1 MKCPK
6 CGAEI
11 SDYASSCPECG
22 TPIVKIRPKRVC
34 MNCGAEVPDDASV
47 CPGCGRPVKRREHQQ
62 AHAAN
67 AGDANAGGA
76 TSMHDNGANAGGA
89 SATHGRDANA
99 GGTSATQGS
108 GASFTARI
116 RQSWKRDKYAWLQA
130 VLPIV
135 LAFLYH
141 INLLQDKMSF
151 NLMNTALIF
160 EGLIFFFGYLDV
172 KEISQRPEMY
182 GGVAF
187 SSRYM
192 YLSYFLPVMSFFERR
207 QLPGMK
213 RNALYPILHAVL
225 LAIFVI
231 LMLFTSDEEMLL
243 QAGGAL

>member
-11 SDYASSCPECG
+11 SDYASHCPECG

-34 MNCGAEVPDDASV
+34 TNCGAEVPDDATV

-62 AHAAN
+62 AH
-67 AGDANAGGA
+67 
-76 TSMHDNGANAGGA
+76 GANAGGA
-89 SATHGRDANA
+89 NA
-99 GGTSATQGS
+99 GGAAAMHGS
-108 GASFTARI
+108 GFMARI
-116 RQSWKRDKYAWLQA
+116 RQSWARDKYAWLQA

-213 RNALYPILHAVL
+213 RNALYPIVHAVL
-225 LAIFVI
+225 LALFAI
-231 LMLFTSDEEMLL
+231 LMLFTSDEVMLL
-243 QAGGAL
+243 EVGGAL

>member
-11 SDYASSCPECG
+11 SDYASHCPECG

-34 MNCGAEVPDDASV
+34 TNCGAEVPDDATV

-62 AHAAN
+62 VHAAN
-67 AGDANAGGA
+67 ADGAASMHGSESNAGGA
-76 TSMHDNGANAGGA
+76 SSTHGSGANAGGA
-89 SATHGRDANA
+89 SSTY
-99 GGTSATQGS
+99 GS
-108 GASFTARI
+108 GFMARI
-116 RQSWKRDKYAWLQA
+116 CQSWARDKYAWLQA

-213 RNALYPILHAVL
+213 RNALYPIVHAVL
-225 LAIFVI
+225 LAIFIV
-231 LMLFTSDEEMLL
+231 LMLFTSDEVMLL
-243 QAGGAL
+243 QTGAL

>member
-11 SDYASSCPECG
+11 SDYASHCPACG

-34 MNCGAEVPDDASV
+34 TNCGAEVPDDATV

-62 AHAAN
+62 PH
-67 AGDANAGGA
+67 
-76 TSMHDNGANAGGA
+76 GANAGGA
-89 SATHGRDANA
+89 NA
-99 GGTSATQGS
+99 GGAAAMHGS
-108 GASFTARI
+108 GFMARI
-116 RQSWKRDKYAWLQA
+116 RQSWARDKYAWLQA

-192 YLSYFLPVMSFFERR
+192 YLSYFLPVMSFFQRR

-213 RNALYPILHAVL
+213 RNALYPIVHAVL
-225 LAIFVI
+225 LAIFIV
-231 LMLFTSDEEMLL
+231 LMLFTSDEVMLL
-243 QAGGAL
+243 QTGAL

>member
-6 CGAEI
+6 CGADI
-11 SDYASSCPECG
+11 SDYASHCPECG

-34 MNCGAEVPDDASV
+34 MNCGAEVPDDATS
-47 CPGCGRPVKRREHQQ
+47 CPGCGRPVKRRENQQ
-62 AHAAN
+62 SNRAN
-67 AGDANAGGA
+67 AGTMHTDGAANG
-76 TSMHDNGANAGGA
+76 H
-89 SATHGRDANA
+89 R
-99 GGTSATQGS
+99 
-108 GASFTARI
+108 ASFLNHV
-116 RQSWKRDKYAWLQA
+116 RQSWNRDKYAWLQA

-192 YLSYFLPVMSFFERR
+192 YLSYFLPVVSFFERR

-213 RNALYPILHAVL
+213 RNELYPIVHAVL
-225 LAIFVI
+225 LVLFLI
-231 LMLFTSDEEMLL
+231 LMLFTSDEVMLL
-243 QAGGAL
+243 QTGAGAL

>member
-34 MNCGAEVPDDASV
+34 TNCGAEVPDDATV
-47 CPGCGRPVKRREHQQ
+47 CPGCGRPVKRRAHQQ
-62 AHAAN
+62 AHGAN
-67 AGDANAGGA
+67 AG
-76 TSMHDNGANAGGA
+76 GANAGGA
-89 SATHGRDANA
+89 SAMHGCGSNA
-99 GGTSATQGS
+99 GSTSATHGS

-116 RQSWKRDKYAWLQA
+116 RQSWTRDRYAWLQA

-151 NLMNTALIF
+151 NLMNTALIY

-187 SSRYM
+187 SDRYM

-213 RNALYPILHAVL
+213 RNALYPIVHAVL
-225 LAIFVI
+225 LAIFVV
-231 LMLFTSDEEMLL
+231 LMLFTSDEVMLL

>member
-11 SDYASSCPECG
+11 SDYASHCPACG

-34 MNCGAEVPDDASV
+34 TNCGAEVPDDATV

-62 AHAAN
+62 PH
-67 AGDANAGGA
+67 
-76 TSMHDNGANAGGA
+76 GANAGGA
-89 SATHGRDANA
+89 NA
-99 GGTSATQGS
+99 GGAAAMHGS
-108 GASFTARI
+108 GFMARI
-116 RQSWKRDKYAWLQA
+116 RQSWARDKYAWLQA

-160 EGLIFFFGYLDV
+160 EGLVFFFGYLDV

-213 RNALYPILHAVL
+213 RNALYPIVHAVL
-225 LAIFVI
+225 LALFAI
-231 LMLFTSDEEMLL
+231 LMLITSDEVMLL
-243 QAGGAL
+243 EVGGAL

>member
-11 SDYASSCPECG
+11 SDYARHCPACG

-34 MNCGAEVPDDASV
+34 TNCGAEVPDDATV

-62 AHAAN
+62 PH
-67 AGDANAGGA
+67 
-76 TSMHDNGANAGGA
+76 GANAGGA
-89 SATHGRDANA
+89 AAMH
-99 GGTSATQGS
+99 GS
-108 GASFTARI
+108 GFMARI
-116 RQSWKRDKYAWLQA
+116 RQSWARDKYAWLQA

-213 RNALYPILHAVL
+213 RNALYPIVHAVL
-225 LAIFVI
+225 LAIFAI
-231 LMLFTSDEEMLL
+231 LMLFTSDEVMLL
-243 QAGGAL
+243 EVGGAL

>member
-11 SDYASSCPECG
+11 SDYASHCPECG

-34 MNCGAEVPDDASV
+34 TNCGAEVPDDATV

-62 AHAAN
+62 AH
-67 AGDANAGGA
+67 GANAGGA
-76 TSMHDNGANAGGA
+76 NAGGTASMHGSGVNAGGA
-89 SATHGRDANA
+89 SAT
-99 GGTSATQGS
+99 QGS
-108 GASFTARI
+108 GTSFTAGI

-135 LAFLYH
+135 LALLYH

-213 RNALYPILHAVL
+213 QNSLYPIVHAVL
-225 LAIFVI
+225 LAIFIV
-231 LMLFTSDEEMLL
+231 LMLFTSDEVMLL
-243 QAGGAL
+243 QTGAL

>member
-11 SDYASSCPECG
+11 SDYASHCPACG

-34 MNCGAEVPDDASV
+34 TNCGAEVPDDATV

-62 AHAAN
+62 AHGGN
-67 AGDANAGGA
+67 AG
-76 TSMHDNGANAGGA
+76 GANAGGA
-89 SATHGRDANA
+89 AAMH
-99 GGTSATQGS
+99 GS
-108 GASFTARI
+108 GFMARI
-116 RQSWKRDKYAWLQA
+116 RQSWARDKYAWLQA

-213 RNALYPILHAVL
+213 RNALYPIVHAVL
-225 LAIFVI
+225 LALFLI
-231 LMLFTSDEEMLL
+231 LMLFTSDEVMLL

>member
-11 SDYASSCPECG
+11 SDYASHCPACG

-34 MNCGAEVPDDASV
+34 TNCGAEVPDDATV

-62 AHAAN
+62 AH
-67 AGDANAGGA
+67 
-76 TSMHDNGANAGGA
+76 GANAGGA
-89 SATHGRDANA
+89 NA
-99 GGTSATQGS
+99 GGAAVMHGS
-108 GASFTARI
+108 GFMARI
-116 RQSWKRDKYAWLQA
+116 RQSWARDKYAWLQA

-213 RNALYPILHAVL
+213 RNALYPIVHAVL
-225 LAIFVI
+225 LAIFIV
-231 LMLFTSDEEMLL
+231 LMLFTSDEVMLL
-243 QAGGAL
+243 QTGAL

>member
-11 SDYASSCPECG
+11 SDYASHCPACG

-34 MNCGAEVPDDASV
+34 TNCGAEVPDDATV

-62 AHAAN
+62 PH
-67 AGDANAGGA
+67 
-76 TSMHDNGANAGGA
+76 GANAGGA
-89 SATHGRDANA
+89 AAMH
-99 GGTSATQGS
+99 GS
-108 GASFTARI
+108 GFMARI
-116 RQSWKRDKYAWLQA
+116 RQSWVRDKYAWLQA

-213 RNALYPILHAVL
+213 RNALYPIVHAVL
-225 LAIFVI
+225 LAIFAI
-231 LMLFTSDEEMLL
+231 LMLFASDEVMLL
-243 QAGGAL
+243 EVGGAL

>member
-11 SDYASSCPECG
+11 SDYASHCPECG

-34 MNCGAEVPDDASV
+34 TNCGAEVPDDATV

-62 AHAAN
+62 PH
-67 AGDANAGGA
+67 
-76 TSMHDNGANAGGA
+76 GANAGGA
-89 SATHGRDANA
+89 NA
-99 GGTSATQGS
+99 DGAAAMHGS
-108 GASFTARI
+108 GFMARI
-116 RQSWKRDKYAWLQA
+116 RQSWARDKYAWLQA

-213 RNALYPILHAVL
+213 RNALYPIVHAVL
-225 LAIFVI
+225 LALFAI
-231 LMLFTSDEEMLL
+231 LMLFTSDEVMLL
-243 QAGGAL
+243 EVGGAL

>member
-11 SDYASSCPECG
+11 SDYASNCPECG

-34 MNCGAEVPDDASV
+34 TNCGAEVPDDATV

-62 AHAAN
+62 SHEAN
-67 AGDANAGGA
+67 AGTTHADGAANG
-76 TSMHDNGANAGGA
+76 N
-89 SATHGRDANA
+89 R
-99 GGTSATQGS
+99 
-108 GASFTARI
+108 ASFLNHV
-116 RQSWKRDKYAWLQA
+116 RQSWNRDKYAWLQA

-141 INLLQDKMSF
+141 VNLLQDKMSF

-192 YLSYFLPVMSFFERR
+192 YLSYFLPVVSFFERR

-213 RNALYPILHAVL
+213 RKELYPIVHAVL
-225 LAIFVI
+225 LIIFLI
-231 LMLFTSDEEMLL
+231 LMLFTSDEVMLL
-243 QAGGAL
+243 QTGAGAL

>member
-1 MKCPK
+1 M
-6 CGAEI
+6 
-11 SDYASSCPECG
+11 
-22 TPIVKIRPKRVC
+22 
-34 MNCGAEVPDDASV
+34 
-47 CPGCGRPVKRREHQQ
+47 
-62 AHAAN
+62 
-67 AGDANAGGA
+67 
-76 TSMHDNGANAGGA
+76 
-89 SATHGRDANA
+89 
-99 GGTSATQGS
+99 
-108 GASFTARI
+108 ARI
-116 RQSWKRDKYAWLQA
+116 LESWSRDKYAWLQA
-130 VLPIV
+130 VLPII

-213 RNALYPILHAVL
+213 RNALYPIVHAVL
-225 LAIFVI
+225 LAMFVI
-231 LMLFTSDEEMLL
+231 LMLFTSDEVMLL
-243 QAGGAL
+243 EVGGAL

>member
-11 SDYASSCPECG
+11 SDYASHCPACG

-34 MNCGAEVPDDASV
+34 TNCGAEVPDDATV

-62 AHAAN
+62 AQGAN
-67 AGDANAGGA
+67 AG
-76 TSMHDNGANAGGA
+76 GANAGGA
-89 SATHGRDANA
+89 SSIHGSGVNA
-99 GGTSATQGS
+99 GGASATQGS
-108 GASFTARI
+108 GISFTAGI

-213 RNALYPILHAVL
+213 RNALYPIVHAVL
-225 LAIFVI
+225 LALFAI
-231 LMLFTSDEEMLL
+231 LMLFTSDEVMLL
-243 QAGGAL
+243 EVGGAL

>member
-11 SDYASSCPECG
+11 SDYASHCPACG

-34 MNCGAEVPDDASV
+34 TNCGAEVPDDATV

-62 AHAAN
+62 AQ
-67 AGDANAGGA
+67 
-76 TSMHDNGANAGGA
+76 GANAGGA
-89 SATHGRDANA
+89 NA
-99 GGTSATQGS
+99 GGAAAMHGS
-108 GASFTARI
+108 GFMARI
-116 RQSWKRDKYAWLQA
+116 RQSWARDKYAWLQA

-213 RNALYPILHAVL
+213 RNALYPIVHAVL
-225 LAIFVI
+225 LAIFLV
-231 LMLFTSDEEMLL
+231 LMLFTSDEVMLL
-243 QAGGAL
+243 EAGGAL

>member
-11 SDYASSCPECG
+11 SDYASHCPACG

-34 MNCGAEVPDDASV
+34 TNCGAEVPDDATV

-62 AHAAN
+62 PH
-67 AGDANAGGA
+67 
-76 TSMHDNGANAGGA
+76 GANAGGA
-89 SATHGRDANA
+89 NA
-99 GGTSATQGS
+99 GGAAAMHGS
-108 GASFTARI
+108 GFMARI
-116 RQSWKRDKYAWLQA
+116 RQSWVRDKYAWLQA

-213 RNALYPILHAVL
+213 RNALYPIVHAVL
-225 LAIFVI
+225 LAIFAI
-231 LMLFTSDEEMLL
+231 LMLFTSDEVMLL
-243 QAGGAL
+243 EVGGAL

>member
-11 SDYASSCPECG
+11 SDYANHCPACG

-34 MNCGAEVPDDASV
+34 TNCGAEVPDDATV

-62 AHAAN
+62 PH
-67 AGDANAGGA
+67 
-76 TSMHDNGANAGGA
+76 GANAGGA
-89 SATHGRDANA
+89 NA
-99 GGTSATQGS
+99 GGAAAMHGS
-108 GASFTARI
+108 GFMARI
-116 RQSWKRDKYAWLQA
+116 RQSWVRDKYAWLQA

-213 RNALYPILHAVL
+213 RNALYPIVHAVL
-225 LAIFVI
+225 LAIFAI
-231 LMLFTSDEEMLL
+231 LMLFTSDEVMLL
-243 QAGGAL
+243 EVGGAL

>member
-11 SDYASSCPECG
+11 SDYASHCPECG

-34 MNCGAEVPDDASV
+34 TNCGAEVPDDATV

-62 AHAAN
+62 AHGAN
-67 AGDANAGGA
+67 AGGANAGGAAAMHGSGANAGGA
-76 TSMHDNGANAGGA
+76 TS
-89 SATHGRDANA
+89 THG
-99 GGTSATQGS
+99 G
-108 GASFTARI
+108 GASFTAGI
-116 RQSWKRDKYAWLQA
+116 RQSWKRDTYAWLQA

-192 YLSYFLPVMSFFERR
+192 YLSYFLPVISFFDRR

-213 RNALYPILHAVL
+213 RNAIYPIVHAVL
-225 LAIFVI
+225 LAIFLI
-231 LMLFTSDEEMLL
+231 LMLFTSDEVMLL

>member
-11 SDYASSCPECG
+11 SDYASHCPECG

-34 MNCGAEVPDDASV
+34 TNCGAEVPDDATV

-67 AGDANAGGA
+67 AGGANAGGA
-76 TSMHDNGANAGGA
+76 TSVHGSGANAGGA
-89 SATHGRDANA
+89 
-99 GGTSATQGS
+99 SATQGS

-213 RNALYPILHAVL
+213 RNAVYPIVHAVL
-225 LAIFVI
+225 LAIFVV
-231 LMLFTSDEEMLL
+231 LMLFTSDEVMLL

>member
-34 MNCGAEVPDDASV
+34 TNCGAEVPDDATV

-62 AHAAN
+62 VHTAN
-67 AGDANAGGA
+67 AG
-76 TSMHDNGANAGGA
+76 GANAGGA
-89 SATHGRDANA
+89 SAM
-99 GGTSATQGS
+99 QGS
-108 GASFTARI
+108 GVNASGASSTHGSGFMAGI

-141 INLLQDKMSF
+141 INLLQDKMPF

-213 RNALYPILHAVL
+213 RNALYPIVHAVL

-231 LMLFTSDEEMLL
+231 LMLFTSDEVMLL

>member
-11 SDYASSCPECG
+11 SDYASHCPECG

-34 MNCGAEVPDDASV
+34 TNCGVEVPDDATV

-67 AGDANAGGA
+67 AG
-76 TSMHDNGANAGGA
+76 GANAGGA
-89 SATHGRDANA
+89 AAMHGNESNA
-99 GGTSATQGS
+99 GGAMSTHGS
-108 GASFTARI
+108 GASFTAGI
-116 RQSWKRDKYAWLQA
+116 RQSWARDKYAWLQA

-213 RNALYPILHAVL
+213 RNALYPIVHAVL
-225 LAIFVI
+225 LAIFVV
-231 LMLFTSDEEMLL
+231 LMLFTSDEVMLL
-243 QAGGAL
+243 EAGGVL

>member
-11 SDYASSCPECG
+11 SDYASHCPACG

-34 MNCGAEVPDDASV
+34 TNCGAEVPDDATV

-62 AHAAN
+62 PH
-67 AGDANAGGA
+67 
-76 TSMHDNGANAGGA
+76 GANAGGA
-89 SATHGRDANA
+89 NA
-99 GGTSATQGS
+99 GGAAAMHGS
-108 GASFTARI
+108 GFMARI
-116 RQSWKRDKYAWLQA
+116 RQSWARDKYAWLQA

-192 YLSYFLPVMSFFERR
+192 YLSYFLPVISFFERR

-213 RNALYPILHAVL
+213 RNALYPIVHAVL
-225 LAIFVI
+225 LALFAI
-231 LMLFTSDEEMLL
+231 LMLITSDEVMLL
-243 QAGGAL
+243 EVGGAL

>member
-11 SDYASSCPECG
+11 SDYARHCPACG

-34 MNCGAEVPDDASV
+34 TKCGAEVPDDATV

-62 AHAAN
+62 PH
-67 AGDANAGGA
+67 
-76 TSMHDNGANAGGA
+76 GANAGGA
-89 SATHGRDANA
+89 NA
-99 GGTSATQGS
+99 GGAAAMHGS
-108 GASFTARI
+108 GFMARI
-116 RQSWKRDKYAWLQA
+116 RQSWVRDKYAWLQA

-213 RNALYPILHAVL
+213 RNALYPIVHAVL
-225 LAIFVI
+225 LAIFAI
-231 LMLFTSDEEMLL
+231 LMLFTSDEVMLL
-243 QAGGAL
+243 EVGGAL

>member
-11 SDYASSCPECG
+11 SDYASHCPACG
-22 TPIVKIRPKRVC
+22 TPIVKIRLKRVC
-34 MNCGAEVPDDASV
+34 TNCGAEVPDDATV

-62 AHAAN
+62 PH
-67 AGDANAGGA
+67 
-76 TSMHDNGANAGGA
+76 GANAGGA
-89 SATHGRDANA
+89 NA
-99 GGTSATQGS
+99 GGAAAMHGS
-108 GASFTARI
+108 GFMARI
-116 RQSWKRDKYAWLQA
+116 RQSWVRDKYAWLQA

-213 RNALYPILHAVL
+213 RNALYPIVHAVL
-225 LAIFVI
+225 LAIFAI
-231 LMLFTSDEEMLL
+231 LMLFTSDEVMLL
-243 QAGGAL
+243 EVGGAL

>member
-34 MNCGAEVPDDASV
+34 TNCGAEVPDDATV

-62 AHAAN
+62 AH
-67 AGDANAGGA
+67 GANAGGA
-76 TSMHDNGANAGGA
+76 NAGGTASMHGSGANAGGA
-89 SATHGRDANA
+89 SSTY
-99 GGTSATQGS
+99 GS
-108 GASFTARI
+108 GFMARV
-116 RQSWKRDKYAWLQA
+116 RQSWARDKYAWLQA

-213 RNALYPILHAVL
+213 RNALYPIVHAVL

-231 LMLFTSDEEMLL
+231 LMLFTSDEVMLL
-243 QAGGAL
+243 EAGGAL

>member
-11 SDYASSCPECG
+11 SDVASHCPACG

-34 MNCGAEVPDDASV
+34 TNCGAEVPDDATV

-62 AHAAN
+62 AH
-67 AGDANAGGA
+67 
-76 TSMHDNGANAGGA
+76 GANAGGA
-89 SATHGRDANA
+89 NA
-99 GGTSATQGS
+99 GGAAAMHGS
-108 GASFTARI
+108 GFMARI
-116 RQSWKRDKYAWLQA
+116 RQSWARDKYAWLQA

-172 KEISQRPEMY
+172 KEISQCPEMY

-192 YLSYFLPVMSFFERR
+192 YLSYFLPVMSFFQRR

-213 RNALYPILHAVL
+213 RTALYPIVHAVL
-225 LAIFVI
+225 LAIFIV
-231 LMLFTSDEEMLL
+231 LMLFTSDEVMLL
-243 QAGGAL
+243 QTGAL

>member
-11 SDYASSCPECG
+11 SDYASHCPACG

-34 MNCGAEVPDDASV
+34 TNCGAEVPDDATV

-62 AHAAN
+62 AH
-67 AGDANAGGA
+67 
-76 TSMHDNGANAGGA
+76 GANAGGA
-89 SATHGRDANA
+89 NA
-99 GGTSATQGS
+99 GGAEAMHGS
-108 GASFTARI
+108 GFMARV
-116 RQSWKRDKYAWLQA
+116 RQSWARDKYAWLQA

-151 NLMNTALIF
+151 NLINTALIF

-213 RNALYPILHAVL
+213 RNALYPIVHAVL
-225 LAIFVI
+225 LALFAI
-231 LMLFTSDEEMLL
+231 LMLFTSDEVMLL
-243 QAGGAL
+243 EVGGAL

>member
-11 SDYASSCPECG
+11 SDYASHCPECG

-34 MNCGAEVPDDASV
+34 TNCGAEVPDDATV

-67 AGDANAGGA
+67 AGGVNAGGA
-76 TSMHDNGANAGGA
+76 ASMNGSGVNAGGA
-89 SATHGRDANA
+89 SAT
-99 GGTSATQGS
+99 QGS
-108 GASFTARI
+108 GTSFTAGI

-213 RNALYPILHAVL
+213 RNAVYPIVHAVL

-231 LMLFTSDEEMLL
+231 LMLFTSDEVMLL

>member
-11 SDYASSCPECG
+11 SDYASHCPACG

-34 MNCGAEVPDDASV
+34 TNCGAEVPDDATV

-62 AHAAN
+62 PH
-67 AGDANAGGA
+67 
-76 TSMHDNGANAGGA
+76 GANAGGA
-89 SATHGRDANA
+89 NA
-99 GGTSATQGS
+99 GGVAAVHGS
-108 GASFTARI
+108 GFMARI
-116 RQSWKRDKYAWLQA
+116 RQSWARDKYAWLQA

-213 RNALYPILHAVL
+213 RNALYPLVHAVL
-225 LAIFVI
+225 LAIFAI
-231 LMLFTSDEEMLL
+231 LMLFTSDEVMLL
-243 QAGGAL
+243 EVGGAL

>member
-11 SDYASSCPECG
+11 SDYASHCPACG

-34 MNCGAEVPDDASV
+34 TNCGAEVPDDATV

-62 AHAAN
+62 PH
-67 AGDANAGGA
+67 
-76 TSMHDNGANAGGA
+76 GANAGGA
-89 SATHGRDANA
+89 NA
-99 GGTSATQGS
+99 GGAAAMHGS
-108 GASFTARI
+108 GFMARI
-116 RQSWKRDKYAWLQA
+116 RQSWARDKYAWLQA

-192 YLSYFLPVMSFFERR
+192 YLSYFLPVMSFFQRR

-213 RNALYPILHAVL
+213 RNALYPIVHAVL

-231 LMLFTSDEEMLL
+231 LMLFTSDEVMLL
-243 QAGGAL
+243 EVGGAL

>member
-11 SDYASSCPECG
+11 SDYESHCPACG

-34 MNCGAEVPDDASV
+34 TNCGAEVPDDATV

-62 AHAAN
+62 PH
-67 AGDANAGGA
+67 
-76 TSMHDNGANAGGA
+76 GANAGGA
-89 SATHGRDANA
+89 NA
-99 GGTSATQGS
+99 GGAAAMHGS
-108 GASFTARI
+108 GFMARI
-116 RQSWKRDKYAWLQA
+116 RQSWARDKYAWLQA

-151 NLMNTALIF
+151 NLMNTSLIF

-192 YLSYFLPVMSFFERR
+192 YLSYFLPVMSFFKRR

-213 RNALYPILHAVL
+213 RNALYPIVHAVL
-225 LAIFVI
+225 LALFAI
-231 LMLFTSDEEMLL
+231 LMLITSDEVMLL
-243 QAGGAL
+243 EVGGAL

>member
-11 SDYASSCPECG
+11 SDYASHCPECG

-34 MNCGAEVPDDASV
+34 TNCGAEVPDDATV

-62 AHAAN
+62 AHTAN
-67 AGDANAGGA
+67 AG
-76 TSMHDNGANAGGA
+76 GANAGGA
-89 SATHGRDANA
+89 SSMNGSGVNA
-99 GGTSATQGS
+99 GGASATQGS
-108 GASFTARI
+108 GTSFTAGI

-213 RNALYPILHAVL
+213 RNALYPIVHAVL
-225 LAIFVI
+225 LAIFVV
-231 LMLFTSDEEMLL
+231 LMLFTSDEVMLL
-243 QAGGAL
+243 EAGGAL

>member
-11 SDYASSCPECG
+11 SDYASHCPECG

-34 MNCGAEVPDDASV
+34 TNCGAEVPDDATV

-62 AHAAN
+62 AHGAN
-67 AGDANAGGA
+67 AG
-76 TSMHDNGANAGGA
+76 GANAGGA
-89 SATHGRDANA
+89 SSVHRSGANA
-99 GGTSATQGS
+99 GGASSMHGS
-108 GASFTARI
+108 GFMARI
-116 RQSWKRDKYAWLQA
+116 RQSWARDKYAWLQA

-135 LAFLYH
+135 FAFLYH

-182 GGVAF
+182 GGCLLYTSPSPRDDRTSRMP
-187 SSRYM
+187 SS
-192 YLSYFLPVMSFFERR
+192 
-207 QLPGMK
+207 
-213 RNALYPILHAVL
+213 A
-225 LAIFVI
+225 
-231 LMLFTSDEEMLL
+231 
-243 QAGGAL
+243 

>member
-11 SDYASSCPECG
+11 SDYARHCPACG

-34 MNCGAEVPDDASV
+34 TNCGAEVPDDATV

-62 AHAAN
+62 PH
-67 AGDANAGGA
+67 
-76 TSMHDNGANAGGA
+76 GANAGGA
-89 SATHGRDANA
+89 AAMH
-99 GGTSATQGS
+99 GS
-108 GASFTARI
+108 GFMARI
-116 RQSWKRDKYAWLQA
+116 RQSWARDKYAWLQA

-213 RNALYPILHAVL
+213 RNVLYPIVHAVL
-225 LAIFVI
+225 LAIFAI
-231 LMLFTSDEEMLL
+231 LMLFTSDEVMLL
-243 QAGGAL
+243 EVGGAL

>member
-11 SDYASSCPECG
+11 SDYASHCPACG

-34 MNCGAEVPDDASV
+34 TNCGAEVPDDATV
-47 CPGCGRPVKRREHQQ
+47 CPGCGWPVKRREHQQ
-62 AHAAN
+62 PH
-67 AGDANAGGA
+67 
-76 TSMHDNGANAGGA
+76 GANAGGA
-89 SATHGRDANA
+89 NA
-99 GGTSATQGS
+99 GGAAAMHGS
-108 GASFTARI
+108 GFMARI
-116 RQSWKRDKYAWLQA
+116 RQSWVRDKYAWLQA

-213 RNALYPILHAVL
+213 RNALYPIVHAVL
-225 LAIFVI
+225 LAIFAI
-231 LMLFTSDEEMLL
+231 LMLFTSDEVMLL
-243 QAGGAL
+243 EVGGAL

>member
-11 SDYASSCPECG
+11 SDYASHCPECG

-34 MNCGAEVPDDASV
+34 TNCGAEVPDDATV

-67 AGDANAGGA
+67 AG
-76 TSMHDNGANAGGA
+76 GANAGGA
-89 SATHGRDANA
+89 SSMHGSESNA
-99 GGTSATQGS
+99 GGASSTHGS
-108 GASFTARI
+108 GFMARI
-116 RQSWKRDKYAWLQA
+116 RQSWARDKYAWLQA

-213 RNALYPILHAVL
+213 RNALYPIVHAVL
-225 LAIFVI
+225 LAIFVV
-231 LMLFTSDEEMLL
+231 LMLFTSDEVMLL